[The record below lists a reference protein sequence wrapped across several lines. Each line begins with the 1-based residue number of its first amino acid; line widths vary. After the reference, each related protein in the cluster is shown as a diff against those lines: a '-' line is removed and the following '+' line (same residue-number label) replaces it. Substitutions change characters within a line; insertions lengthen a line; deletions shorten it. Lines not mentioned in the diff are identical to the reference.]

1 MNDMKKS
8 YLLLADGFE
17 EIEALATVDVMRR
30 GGMTV
35 ETVSITDNNAVTG
48 ANGVTVTADVLMK
61 DTDFAGAEFIVIP
74 GGMPGSS
81 NLAANKRVGRILTA
95 QAATGKIAAICAAP
109 AVVLGPLGLI
119 DGREVTGYPGTEGGC
134 KAAKWQG
141 TQIVANDDL
150 ITGQA
155 PGAAIKFA
163 LAIVAN
169 SCGKDV
175 AMQVAQGMYVK
186 NAFEY

>member
-1 MNDMKKS
+1 MKKS

-30 GGMTV
+30 GGMEV
-35 ETVSITDNNAVTG
+35 ETVSITDKNAVTG
-48 ANGVTVTADVLMK
+48 ANGITVVADALLK
-61 DTDFAGAEFIVIP
+61 ESDFEGAEFIVIP
-74 GGMPGSS
+74 GGLPGST
-81 NLAANKRVGRILTA
+81 NLAADKHVGRILEA
-95 QAATGKIAAICAAP
+95 QSVSGKIAAICAAP
-109 AVVLGPLGLI
+109 AVVLGPLGII
-119 DGREVTGYPGTEGGC
+119 DGREVTGYPGTENGC

-141 TQIVANDDL
+141 TQVVALDNL

-169 SCGKDV
+169 ARGMEV
-175 AMQVAQGMYVK
+175 AKQVAQGMYVK